1 MKEEYKKELKSLLDI
16 KKLFWVLFGN
26 TIYCIGIVA
35 FILPLGLITG
45 GTTGL
50 GLVANHYLGI
60 PVEIFAAVFNIIM
73 FILAWFV
80 LGSSFALTTMISTFY
95 FPLIL
100 GVMQEVTVLQTI
112 TTDPMLG
119 TVFGGFLIGIGIGVV
134 IRAGASTGGVDIPP
148 LIANKKLGIP
158 VSVGL
163 YACDFII
170 LLTQMLFR
178 DQEKILYGI
187 LLVIIYTVV
196 MDRVLV
202 SGKSQMQV
210 KIISDDYEEIN
221 TMIQQK
227 LDRGTTFWKSESGY
241 LRRDTMTLMTIV
253 SNRELAKLNQLVL
266 EIDPKAFII
275 INQVNEVMGPGFTL
289 AKKRR

>member
-1 MKEEYKKELKSLLDI
+1 MKEEYKKELKSLLGI

-50 GLVANHYLGI
+50 GLVANHYFGI
-60 PVEIFAAVFNIIM
+60 PVEIFAAIFNIIM

-95 FPLIL
+95 FPVIL

-119 TVFGGFLIGIGIGVV
+119 TIFGGFLIGIGIGVV